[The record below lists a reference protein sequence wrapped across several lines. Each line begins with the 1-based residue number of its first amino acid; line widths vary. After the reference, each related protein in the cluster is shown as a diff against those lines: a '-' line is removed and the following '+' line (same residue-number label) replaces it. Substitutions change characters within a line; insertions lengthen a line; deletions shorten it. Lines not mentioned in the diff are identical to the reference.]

1 MLYPKSYK
9 VCNLVILPGWPQ
21 ELVHEFTTLTRWI
34 LSNFVLSKIVTV
46 TRMGQG
52 MAQWR
57 VTIMAFVTAKNV
69 WEETSVAIAKMVHLT
84 LQIVMNMVVP
94 SASVVASP
102 QSVQVVQT
110 T

>member
-1 MLYPKSYK
+1 
-9 VCNLVILPGWPQ
+9 
-21 ELVHEFTTLTRWI
+21 
-34 LSNFVLSKIVTV
+34 
-46 TRMGQG
+46 
-52 MAQWR
+52 
-57 VTIMAFVTAKNV
+57 MAFVTAKNV